1 MLKHFSY
8 GLSTAL
14 LGAAVVMVQPQV
26 AAALTVGEI
35 ESIAKE
41 ITVKIEGPGAPGSG
55 VIIAREGKSYYVL
68 TAEHVV
74 KNIGSGDEADVKTHD
89 GQYHS
94 LDISSIE
101 NLPGVDL
108 AVIKFASDRL
118 YSVATLS
125 NFNYRLYKNRDYSS
139 NAASASRQSAVE
151 EEPFIFISGWP
162 LLEESKLVVNPGI
175 LFDNSAAAISHPLVG
190 SQGYELVYTNLSHLG
205 MSGGPVLDPGGRVI
219 GIHGRA
225 DGKHVKENDEI
236 VGEFLEE
243 EGGSVRVKVG
253 LSLGIEIQ
261 TFLWWASQ
269 QGMSDKFRVENSP
282 LPPLPNIEISSW
294 KPPVSTSD
302 PDNPLYLIDRGNQL
316 WRLRRMSEALSAF
329 DRAIDLKPDFYLAW
343 FAKGFALGF
352 DRQYAAALRAC
363 NRAIDLKLDYYDAW
377 YCKAG
382 ALLELRQFDA
392 ALVALNRALRL
403 QPDNSANWALQ
414 GELRFGLGQYRGA
427 LDSFDK
433 AIEIRRSQGLP
444 SKALLWN
451 NRGFVLFKLQ
461 RYSEAL
467 ASYDGTVELD
477 PKYVSA
483 WNNRGLTLHALG
495 RYPEAL
501 TSFERAIKLDPNYQA
516 AIENRDELLRQM
528 GKLKGDRM
536 Q

>member
-35 ESIAKE
+35 QSIAKE
-41 ITVKIEGPGAPGSG
+41 ITVKIEGPGDPGSG
-55 VIIAREGKSYYVL
+55 VIIAREGNSYYVL
-68 TAEHVV
+68 TAYHVV
-74 KNIGSGDEADVKTHD
+74 EHIGSGDGADVKTHD
-89 GQYHS
+89 EEYHP
-94 LDISSIE
+94 LDISSIKK
-101 NLPGVDL
+101 LPDDVDL
-108 AVIKFASDRL
+108 AVIKFASDRP

-162 LLEESKLVVNPGI
+162 LLEESLLVVNPGI

-190 SQGYELVYTNLSHLG
+190 SQGYELVYTNLSHPG

-236 VGEFLEE
+236 VGEFLAEV
-243 EGGSVRVKVG
+243 GSVRVKVG

-261 TFLWWASQ
+261 TFLRWASQ

-282 LPPLPNIEISSW
+282 PPPLPNIEISSW
-294 KPPVSTSD
+294 QPPVSTPD
-302 PDNPLYLIDRGNQL
+302 RDNPLHWIDRGNQL
-316 WRLRRMSEALSAF
+316 WRLKRMSEALSAF

-363 NRAIDLKLDYYDAW
+363 NRAINLKSDYYDAW

-403 QPDNSANWALQ
+403 QPKNSANWALQ

-427 LDSFDK
+427 LESFDK

-467 ASYDGTVELD
+467 ASYDRTVELD

-501 TSFERAIKLDPNYQA
+501 ASFERAIELDPNYQA
-516 AIENRDELLRQM
+516 AIENRDELLRQAP
-528 GKLKGDRM
+528 
-536 Q
+536 